1 MCSCLITDDNDL
13 VDQQAIDQ
21 VYQQIRQTCK
31 DIGFFYITGHGVE
44 QSTMDLLLKYTQKF
58 FALPME
64 KKTTL
69 SIHNSP
75 SYNGY
80 IEPGI
85 TCGTSVSDLLGA
97 KKDRET
103 GFSAFHLRG
112 KWGKSQFTGSV
123 YRSVILCSRTAQKC
137 LLRRLSPVPNISRKY
152 VYANLISRWYVQFA
166 MN

>member
-1 MCSCLITDDNDL
+1 MLISCFSFTGGSLA
-13 VDQQAIDQ
+13 DQEAINE
-21 VYQQIRQTCK
+21 VYQQIHQACK

-64 KKTTL
+64 KKTAL

-85 TCGTSVSDLLGA
+85 ACGTSVSDLPGA

-103 GFSAFHLRG
+103 GFSAF
-112 KWGKSQFTGSV
+112 
-123 YRSVILCSRTAQKC
+123 
-137 LLRRLSPVPNISRKY
+137 
-152 VYANLISRWYVQFA
+152 
-166 MN
+166 

>member
-1 MCSCLITDDNDL
+1 MAFSSSPKTCSSSTVWTQCTRTRLQLPSRLSCLSTVFLFYFFNCFCLIECLMCSCLITDDNDL

-64 KKTTL
+64 KKTAL
-69 SIHNSP
+69 NIHNSP

-80 IEPGI
+80 VEPGSKYSSE
-85 TCGTSVSDLLGA
+85 TCV
-97 KKDRET
+97 R
-103 GFSAFHLRG
+103 
-112 KWGKSQFTGSV
+112 
-123 YRSVILCSRTAQKC
+123 
-137 LLRRLSPVPNISRKY
+137 
-152 VYANLISRWYVQFA
+152 
-166 MN
+166 